1 MNAPKIP
8 RKMHVKAEKK
18 WYFVSKI
25 VQTYYE
31 KTFGILDGKQ
41 VSLGQFIRIVKGHYN
56 FFKLFLGS
64 FSDLIHLN
72 TQNSHLKKYF
82 CDLETYRIN

>member
-1 MNAPKIP
+1 MGGSPRPKNLRNGILFP
-8 RKMHVKAEKK
+8 KLFRPTMR
-18 WYFVSKI
+18 
-25 VQTYYE
+25 
-31 KTFGILDGKQ
+31 KTFGIRDGKQ